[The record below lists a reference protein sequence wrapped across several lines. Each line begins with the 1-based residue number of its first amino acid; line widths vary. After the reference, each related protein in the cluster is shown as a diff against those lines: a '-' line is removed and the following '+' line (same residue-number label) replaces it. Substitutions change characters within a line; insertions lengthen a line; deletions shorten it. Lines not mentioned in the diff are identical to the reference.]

1 MFTTM
6 VDSYMDRLRKEFL
19 MNKKTYNWTGGQ
31 DVDIKMDHSK
41 LVETFSGKK
50 IVVIGGTNH
59 LGIEFLRNVAR
70 MDPQKLILL
79 DKYESYL
86 VEALNGL
93 SSIYPKEKIQSYLY
107 DTDFRDTAE
116 PIFFRENPQIIIHMG
131 TRKFASAIEINP
143 VILVKENIFK
153 SWDLMELAEQTGCEL
168 LTMLSSIGVGRPK
181 NLVESTLRLSEI
193 YFQSYFQ
200 SSETKGIILRLC
212 NLIENRG
219 SLVQNIQSKL
229 REGKKLIHLNHPEEK
244 KYFMTVSKA
253 AKLLLLTL
261 FMGLNSHV
269 NGSIYVPALNGPVK
283 ILELVKLILEDLGL
297 DPEKDVQFEF
307 ASRGPAEEWE
317 EKILFDGQIVKATED
332 ENLKMIWSDTFLSRS
347 QVKKEVEEFRY
358 LIKTGDHTGIEKK
371 VKDLLSERLIW

>member
-1 MFTTM
+1 
-6 VDSYMDRLRKEFL
+6 
-19 MNKKTYNWTGGQ
+19 
-31 DVDIKMDHSK
+31 
-41 LVETFSGKK
+41 
-50 IVVIGGTNH
+50 
-59 LGIEFLRNVAR
+59 
-70 MDPQKLILL
+70 MDPEKFILL

-131 TRKFASAIEINP
+131 TRKFASPLEINP

-168 LTMLSSIGVGRPK
+168 LAMLSSIGVGRPK

-219 SLVQNIQSKL
+219 SLVQNIQNQL
-229 REGKKLIHLNHPEEK
+229 RGGKKLIHLNHPEEK

-261 FMGLNSHV
+261 SMGLNSNV
-269 NGSIYVPALNGPVK
+269 NGNIYVPALNGPVK

-307 ASRGPAEEWE
+307 ASQGPAEEWE

-332 ENLKMIWSDTFLSRS
+332 ENLKMIWSDTHLSRS

-358 LIKTGDHTGIEKK
+358 LIKTGDHTRIEEK
-371 VKDLLSERLIW
+371 VKELLSERLI